1 MLTDS
6 HEAAREV
13 AEQMLKACL
22 VGAAV
27 TLALIAVPVVH
38 FMTGLPSAFIGGYLA
53 GTRAEATPGKA
64 LIIGCV
70 MAGVLVGP
78 VAGVFFLMSLF
89 WGFGV
94 SAVLMLTAFF
104 AFWILLLGTLGALIG
119 GTSVRK
125 QTAAER

>member
-1 MLTDS
+1 M
-6 HEAAREV
+6 AREV
-13 AEQMLKACL
+13 AEAMLKACL

-38 FMTGLPSAFIGGYLA
+38 FITGLPAAFIGGYLA
-53 GTRAEATPGKA
+53 GTRAEASPGKA
-64 LIIGCV
+64 VLIGCV
-70 MAGVLVGP
+70 MAGVLVAP

>member
-1 MLTDS
+1 
-6 HEAAREV
+6 
-13 AEQMLKACL
+13 
-22 VGAAV
+22 
-27 TLALIAVPVVH
+27 
-38 FMTGLPSAFIGGYLA
+38 
-53 GTRAEATPGKA
+53 
-64 LIIGCV
+64 
-70 MAGVLVGP
+70 MAGVLVAP